1 MLWWPSW
8 MTAWQL
14 CNKMRYEEQV
24 NIIES
29 LPRFGQASG
38 LGRMRRLMARLGD
51 PQKELRFVH
60 IAGSNGKGST
70 AVFCDSI
77 LRHAGYRT
85 GLFMSPY
92 IYDFRERIQL
102 SGELV
107 DKELFARGFDAVMPV
122 VEEMATEGEQCVQ
135 FEVITALALWIF
147 RAAAC
152 EVVVLEVGIGG
163 MLDSTNIIDAP
174 LAAVITSLSLEHT
187 GMLGNTLTEI
197 AGQKCGII
205 KEGCRVAAYCDLP
218 AEAEA
223 VVRSTCAQKGIVP
236 AIAARNKLTVY
247 RSDASGST
255 FAYDGQTYR
264 IAMAGA
270 HQVYNS
276 LTALMAVNCLREA
289 GLEISQAAVEE
300 GLLSAAIPGRLQ
312 YISGTPDVLLDGAH
326 NPEKIRSLCAFLDA
340 NFPEK
345 EIVTVMGMLDTK
357 DDAACVPLVAARSK
371 AFVAT
376 LPPDGRAVGLG
387 RMQALAAVHTT
398 VYGAED
404 PAEAAK
410 MALQLCP
417 PEGLVLVCGSMYLL
431 SAAKEGLRPENDKI

>member
-1 MLWWPSW
+1 
-8 MTAWQL
+8 
-14 CNKMRYEEQV
+14 MRYEEQV
-24 NIIES
+24 SFIES

-38 LGRMRRLMARLGD
+38 LGRMRRLMERLGD
-51 PQKELRFVH
+51 PQKGLRFVH

-77 LRHAGYRT
+77 LRQAGYHT

-92 IYDFRERIQL
+92 IYDFRERIQIH
-102 SGELV
+102 GELV
-107 DKELFARGFDAVMPV
+107 DKELFARGFEAVMPV
-122 VEEMATEGEQCVQ
+122 VQSMAEEGEQCVQ

-163 MLDSTNIIDAP
+163 KLDSTNIIDAP

-205 KEGCRVAAYCDLP
+205 KPGCRVAAYCDLP
-218 AEAEA
+218 EEAED
-223 VVRSTCAQKGIVP
+223 VVRSTCGELGIVP
-236 AIAARNKLTVY
+236 RIADRSRLTVH
-247 RSDASGST
+247 RSDATGST
-255 FAYDGQTYR
+255 FVYDGTTYR

-276 LTALMAVNCLREA
+276 LTALMAVCCLREA
-289 GLEISQAAVEE
+289 GLEISDEAVQS
-300 GLLSAAIPGRLQ
+300 GLAGAGIPGRLQ
-312 YISGTPDVLLDGAH
+312 YIPGRPAVLLDGAH
-326 NPEKIRSLCAFLDA
+326 NPEKIRSLRAFLDA
-340 NFPEK
+340 NFPETP
-345 EIVTVMGMLDTK
+345 IVTVMGMLDTK
-357 DDAACVPLVAARSK
+357 DDAACVPLIAERSA

-376 LPPDGRAVGLG
+376 LPPDGRAVPVQRL
-387 RMQALAAVHTT
+387 RELAAPYAVT
-398 VYGAED
+398 YGAEA

-410 MALQLCP
+410 LALRLCP
-417 PEGLVLVCGSMYLL
+417 PGGLVLVCGSMYLL
-431 SAAKEGLRPENDKI
+431 SEVKDGLSAENDKI

>member
-1 MLWWPSW
+1 
-8 MTAWQL
+8 
-14 CNKMRYEEQV
+14 MRYEEQV

-51 PQKELRFVH
+51 PQKDLRFVH
-60 IAGSNGKGST
+60 VAGSNGKGST
-70 AVFCDSI
+70 ATFCDSI
-77 LRHAGYRT
+77 LRQAGYHT

-92 IYDFRERIQL
+92 IYDFRERIQIC
-102 SGELV
+102 GALV
-107 DKELFARGFDAVMPV
+107 DKDLFARGFDAVMPV
-122 VEEMATEGEQCVQ
+122 VQAMAEEGEQCVQ

-163 MLDSTNIIDAP
+163 KLDSTNIIDAP
-174 LAAVITSLSLEHT
+174 LVAVITSLSLEHT
-187 GMLGNTLTEI
+187 GMLGHTLEEI
-197 AGQKCGII
+197 AAQKCGII
-205 KEGCRVAAYCDLP
+205 KPGCRVAAYCDLP
-218 AEAEA
+218 EAAEA
-223 VVRSTCAQKGIVP
+223 VVRDTCAGMEILP
-236 AIAARNKLTVY
+236 AIADRRKLTVL
-247 RSDASGST
+247 RNDATGSVYT
-255 FAYDGQTYR
+255 YAGKTYR

-276 LTALMAVNCLREA
+276 LTALMAVDCLRQA
-289 GLEISQAAVEE
+289 GLDISEEAVAE
-300 GLLSAAIPGRLQ
+300 GLARAGVPGRLQ
-312 YISGTPDVLLDGAH
+312 YIPGTPAVLLDGAH

-340 NFPEK
+340 NFPETP
-345 EIVTVMGMLDTK
+345 IISVMGMLDTK

-376 LPPDGRAVGLG
+376 LPPDGRAVPVQRL
-387 RMQALAAVHTT
+387 QELAAPHTA

-410 MALQLCP
+410 LALQLCP
-417 PEGLVLVCGSMYLL
+417 SEGLVLVCGSMYLL
-431 SAAKEGLRPENDKI
+431 SDAKAGLSAGNDKI

>member
-1 MLWWPSW
+1 
-8 MTAWQL
+8 
-14 CNKMRYEEQV
+14 MRYEEQV

-38 LGRMRRLMARLGD
+38 LGRMQRLMARLGD
-51 PQKELRFVH
+51 PQKDLRFVH

-70 AVFCDSI
+70 ATFCDSI
-77 LRHAGYRT
+77 LRQAGYHT

-92 IYDFRERIQL
+92 IYDFRERIQIC
-102 SGELV
+102 GALV
-107 DKELFARGFDAVMPV
+107 DKDLFARGFDAVMPV
-122 VEEMATEGEQCVQ
+122 VQAMAEEGEQCVQ

-163 MLDSTNIIDAP
+163 KLDSTNIIDAP

-187 GMLGNTLTEI
+187 GMLGHTLEEI
-197 AGQKCGII
+197 AAQKCGII
-205 KEGCRVAAYCDLP
+205 KPGCRVAAYCDLP
-218 AEAEA
+218 EAAEA
-223 VVRSTCAQKGIVP
+223 VVRDTCAGMEILP
-236 AIAARNKLTVY
+236 AIADRRKLTVL
-247 RSDASGST
+247 RNDATGSVYT
-255 FAYDGQTYR
+255 YAGKTYR

-276 LTALMAVNCLREA
+276 LTALMAVDCLRQA
-289 GLEISQAAVEE
+289 GLDISEEAVAE
-300 GLLSAAIPGRLQ
+300 GFARAGIPGRLQ
-312 YISGTPDVLLDGAH
+312 YIPGTPAVLLDGAH

-340 NFPEK
+340 NFPETP
-345 EIVTVMGMLDTK
+345 IISVMGMLDTK

-376 LPPDGRAVGLG
+376 LPPDGRAVPVQRL
-387 RMQALAAVHTT
+387 QELAAPHTS
-398 VYGAED
+398 VYGAEA

-410 MALQLCP
+410 LALQLCP

-431 SAAKEGLRPENDKI
+431 SDAKAGLSAGNDKI

>member
-1 MLWWPSW
+1 
-8 MTAWQL
+8 
-14 CNKMRYEEQV
+14 MRYEEQV

-60 IAGSNGKGST
+60 VAGSNGKGST
-70 AVFCDSI
+70 ATFCDSI
-77 LRHAGYRT
+77 LRQAGYHT

-102 SGELV
+102 DGALV
-107 DKELFARGFDAVMPV
+107 DKDLFARGFDAVMPV
-122 VEEMATEGEQCVQ
+122 VQAMAEEGEQCVQ

-163 MLDSTNIIDAP
+163 KLDSTNIIDAP

-187 GMLGNTLTEI
+187 GMLGHTLEEI
-197 AGQKCGII
+197 AAQKCGII
-205 KEGCRVAAYCDLP
+205 KPGCRVAAYCDLP
-218 AEAEA
+218 EAAEA
-223 VVRSTCAQKGIVP
+223 VVRDTCAGMEILP
-236 AIAARNKLTVY
+236 AIADRRKLTVL
-247 RSDASGST
+247 RNDATGSVYT
-255 FAYDGQTYR
+255 YAGKTYR

-276 LTALMAVNCLREA
+276 LTALMAVDCLRQA
-289 GLEISQAAVEE
+289 GLDISEEAVAE
-300 GLLSAAIPGRLQ
+300 GLARAGIPGRLQ
-312 YISGTPDVLLDGAH
+312 YIPGTPAVLLDGAH

-340 NFPEK
+340 NFPETP
-345 EIVTVMGMLDTK
+345 IISVMGMLDTK

-376 LPPDGRAVGLG
+376 LPPDGRAVPVQHL
-387 RMQALAAVHTT
+387 QELAAPHTE

-410 MALQLCP
+410 LALQLCP

-431 SAAKEGLRPENDKI
+431 SDAKAGLSAGNDKI

>member
-1 MLWWPSW
+1 
-8 MTAWQL
+8 
-14 CNKMRYEEQV
+14 MRYEEQV

-38 LGRMRRLMARLGD
+38 LGRMQRLMARLGD
-51 PQKELRFVH
+51 PQKDLRFVH

-70 AVFCDSI
+70 ATFCDSI
-77 LRHAGYRT
+77 LRQAGYHT

-92 IYDFRERIQL
+92 IYDFRERIQIC
-102 SGELV
+102 GALV
-107 DKELFARGFDAVMPV
+107 DKDLFARGFDAVMPV
-122 VEEMATEGEQCVQ
+122 VQAMAEEGEQCVQ

-163 MLDSTNIIDAP
+163 KLDSTNIIDAP

-187 GMLGNTLTEI
+187 GMLGHTLEEI
-197 AGQKCGII
+197 AAQKCGII
-205 KEGCRVAAYCDLP
+205 KPGCRVAAYCDLP
-218 AEAEA
+218 EAAEA
-223 VVRSTCAQKGIVP
+223 VVRDTCAGMEILP
-236 AIAARNKLTVY
+236 AIADRRKLTVL
-247 RSDASGST
+247 RNDATGSVYT
-255 FAYDGQTYR
+255 YAGKTYR

-276 LTALMAVNCLREA
+276 LTALMAVDCLRQA
-289 GLEISQAAVEE
+289 GLDISEEAVAE
-300 GLLSAAIPGRLQ
+300 GLARAGVPGRLQ
-312 YISGTPDVLLDGAH
+312 YIPGTPAVLLDGAH

-340 NFPEK
+340 NFPETP
-345 EIVTVMGMLDTK
+345 IISVMGMLDTK

-376 LPPDGRAVGLG
+376 LPPDGRAVPVQHL
-387 RMQALAAVHTT
+387 QELAAPHTA

-410 MALQLCP
+410 LALQLCP
-417 PEGLVLVCGSMYLL
+417 SEGLVLVCGSMYLL
-431 SAAKEGLRPENDKI
+431 SDAKAGFSAGNDKI

>member
-1 MLWWPSW
+1 
-8 MTAWQL
+8 
-14 CNKMRYEEQV
+14 MRYEEQV
-24 NIIES
+24 NLIES

-38 LGRMRRLMARLGD
+38 LSRMHRLMARLGD
-51 PQKELRFVH
+51 PQKDLRFVH

-77 LRHAGYRT
+77 LRKAGYHT

-92 IYDFRERIQL
+92 IYDFRERMQL
-102 SGELV
+102 DGQLV
-107 DKELFARGFDAVMPV
+107 DKDLFARGFEAVMPAV
-122 VEEMATEGEQCVQ
+122 QAMAEEGEQCVQ

-147 RAAAC
+147 CQAGC

-163 MLDSTNIIDAP
+163 KLDSTNIIDAP

-205 KEGCRVAAYCDLP
+205 KQGCRVAAYCDLP
-218 AEAEA
+218 EEAEA
-223 VVRSTCAQKGIVP
+223 VVRSICSGLGIVP
-236 AIAARNKLTVY
+236 AIADRNKLTVH
-247 RSDASGST
+247 RSDATGST
-255 FAYDGQTYR
+255 FTYAGQTYR

-276 LTALMAVNCLREA
+276 LTALMVVRCLREA
-289 GLEISQAAVEE
+289 GLAISQKAVEQ
-300 GLLSAAIPGRLQ
+300 GLAGAGIPGRLQ
-312 YISGTPDVLLDGAH
+312 FIPGTPSVLLDGAH

-340 NFPEK
+340 NFPDTPVVS
-345 EIVTVMGMLDTK
+345 IMGMLDTK
-357 DDAACVPLVAARSK
+357 DDASCVPLIAARSA

-376 LPPDGRAVGLG
+376 LPPDGRAVPVEH
-387 RMQALAAVHTT
+387 MMELAAPHTA
-398 VYGAED
+398 VYSHTN

-410 MALQLCP
+410 LALRLCP
-417 PEGLVLVCGSMYLL
+417 AGGLVLVCGSMYLL
-431 SAAKEGLRPENDKI
+431 SDAKTGLSGESDKI

>member
-1 MLWWPSW
+1 
-8 MTAWQL
+8 
-14 CNKMRYEEQV
+14 MRYEEQV

-51 PQKELRFVH
+51 PQKDLRFVH

-70 AVFCDSI
+70 ATFCDSI
-77 LRHAGYRT
+77 LRQAGYHT

-92 IYDFRERIQL
+92 IYDFRERIQIC
-102 SGELV
+102 GALV
-107 DKELFARGFDAVMPV
+107 DKDLFARGFDAVMPV
-122 VEEMATEGEQCVQ
+122 VQAMAEEGEQCVQ

-163 MLDSTNIIDAP
+163 KLDSTNIIDAP

-187 GMLGNTLTEI
+187 GMLGHTLEEI
-197 AGQKCGII
+197 AAQKCGII
-205 KEGCRVAAYCDLP
+205 KPGCRVAAYCDLP
-218 AEAEA
+218 EAAEA
-223 VVRSTCAQKGIVP
+223 VVRDTCAGMEILP
-236 AIAARNKLTVY
+236 AIADRRKLTVL
-247 RSDASGST
+247 RNDATGSVYT
-255 FAYDGQTYR
+255 YAGKTYR

-276 LTALMAVNCLREA
+276 LTALMAVDCLRQA
-289 GLEISQAAVEE
+289 GLDISEEAVAE
-300 GLLSAAIPGRLQ
+300 GLARAGVPGRLQ
-312 YISGTPDVLLDGAH
+312 YIPGTPAVLLDGAH

-340 NFPEK
+340 NFPETP
-345 EIVTVMGMLDTK
+345 IISVMGMLDTK

-376 LPPDGRAVGLG
+376 LPPDGRAVPVRRL
-387 RMQALAAVHTT
+387 QELAAPHTA

-410 MALQLCP
+410 LALQLCP
-417 PEGLVLVCGSMYLL
+417 SEGLVLVCGSMYLL
-431 SAAKEGLRPENDKI
+431 SDAKAGFSAGNDKI

>member
-1 MLWWPSW
+1 
-8 MTAWQL
+8 
-14 CNKMRYEEQV
+14 MRYEEQV

-38 LGRMRRLMARLGD
+38 LGRMQRLMARLGD
-51 PQKELRFVH
+51 PQKDLRFVH

-70 AVFCDSI
+70 ATFCDSI
-77 LRHAGYRT
+77 LRQAGYHT

-92 IYDFRERIQL
+92 IYDFRERIQIC
-102 SGELV
+102 GALV
-107 DKELFARGFDAVMPV
+107 DKDLFARGFDAVMPV
-122 VEEMATEGEQCVQ
+122 VQAMAEEGEQCVQ

-163 MLDSTNIIDAP
+163 KLDSTNIIDAP

-187 GMLGNTLTEI
+187 GMLGHTLEEI
-197 AGQKCGII
+197 AAQKCGII
-205 KEGCRVAAYCDLP
+205 KPGCRVAAYCDLP
-218 AEAEA
+218 EAAEA
-223 VVRSTCAQKGIVP
+223 VVRDTCAGMEILP
-236 AIAARNKLTVY
+236 AIADRRKLTVL
-247 RSDASGST
+247 RNDATGSVYT
-255 FAYDGQTYR
+255 YAGKTYR

-276 LTALMAVNCLREA
+276 LTALMAVDCLRQA
-289 GLEISQAAVEE
+289 GLDISEEAVAE
-300 GLLSAAIPGRLQ
+300 GLARAGVPGRLQ
-312 YISGTPDVLLDGAH
+312 YIPGTPAVLLDGAH

-340 NFPEK
+340 NFPETP
-345 EIVTVMGMLDTK
+345 IISVMGMLDTK

-376 LPPDGRAVGLG
+376 LPPDGRAVPVRRL
-387 RMQALAAVHTT
+387 QELAAPHTA

-410 MALQLCP
+410 LALQLCP
-417 PEGLVLVCGSMYLL
+417 SEGLVLVCGSMYLL
-431 SAAKEGLRPENDKI
+431 SDAKAGFSAGNDKI